1 MTEKGALSA
10 RAIRPWV
17 SKLRAIRE
25 PLGEELKAN
34 FIQEMR
40 ELKEKF
46 C

>member
-1 MTEKGALSA
+1 MQTKGALSA

-25 PLGEELKAN
+25 PLEEEVKIEFAQ
-34 FIQEMR
+34 FVEEM
-40 ELKEKF
+40 KEKF